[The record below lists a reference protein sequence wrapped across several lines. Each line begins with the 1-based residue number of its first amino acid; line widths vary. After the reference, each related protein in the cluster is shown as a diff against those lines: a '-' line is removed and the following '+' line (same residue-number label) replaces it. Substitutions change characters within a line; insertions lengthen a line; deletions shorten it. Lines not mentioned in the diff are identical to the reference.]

1 MKLVFFK
8 RTPKFSLTGSCG
20 QVRMHTW
27 GLGRSCGFQI
37 YCCPTCFLLSQLMW
51 ALDQYNFGP
60 VPRSLMLDQLLTQNW
75 KALLWK
81 AHVKNLDGVK
91 PKSAMTVKTSVY
103 LSVVHTGFFLS
114 KEIKKNQKGA
124 TPILGFQLSK
134 FKNSLLS
141 TEHTLFSCI
150 QQYQKTLLFY
160 LKEVLLHL
168 QQSMPL

>member
-1 MKLVFFK
+1 
-8 RTPKFSLTGSCG
+8 
-20 QVRMHTW
+20 
-27 GLGRSCGFQI
+27 
-37 YCCPTCFLLSQLMW
+37 
-51 ALDQYNFGP
+51 
-60 VPRSLMLDQLLTQNW
+60 MLDQLLTQNW